1 MKKGIYFRN
10 RKNRKLRKKNVMENE
25 MTNNGKMK
33 DTPQQKKIILNSIK
47 RIEKNRLEIDRDRS
61 TLIKKLQ
68 TVWTSFTDK

>member
-1 MKKGIYFRN
+1 
-10 RKNRKLRKKNVMENE
+10 